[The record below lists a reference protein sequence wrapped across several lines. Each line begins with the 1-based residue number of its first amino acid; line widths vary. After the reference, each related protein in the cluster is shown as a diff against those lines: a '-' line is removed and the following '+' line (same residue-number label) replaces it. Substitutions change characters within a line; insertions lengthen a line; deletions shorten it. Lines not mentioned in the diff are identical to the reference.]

1 MSVES
6 MSIFP
11 ALFLISLLIHCLCG
25 NESPDYNRVDCQHS
39 TSDCVIDA
47 VFGSIQHNGSVE
59 VHIKCASHE
68 QLSDIQFSEIEWIEW
83 NGCNAPEN
91 IKSLGLG
98 KILRKRQVK
107 SMKIEFF
114 AVGGLESETFMG
126 FSGLETLSL
135 EFNSIQTLS
144 SSCFRGLDSLKA
156 LKMIEKNLKWV
167 DASVLSDL
175 NKLKVLEI
183 FSGEHLRMANL
194 QFRENQIV
202 DNVVMETFII
212 EMDLM
217 EHLAA
222 HVRNLSISMGVD
234 EGLIECFQSRLNG
247 FRRDWILETLRVD
260 GISCGFIMENVDSI
274 KTLELNGAMR
284 TPYSEFKLK
293 DLRNLQALKLHEN
306 IFENFS
312 SFKLEGR
319 FDKLEVLNLANNT
332 MTAID
337 MRLFE
342 ALPSLKK
349 INLSG
354 NSLRKLDEMNLRK
367 FQNVE
372 LVVDGNM
379 LDCPW
384 LDAIASSKVFG
395 KFVYEKNFSGLNVGG
410 LLCLERPP
418 QSPANETL
426 CLSHFIDPVNNEAL
440 LRGESESRS
449 GPETLMIIVA
459 SFLLGAA
466 AAFISIYLYHRRQML
481 NQKPFYHLLRD
492 SFVRPISSVR
502 ITLRRDL
509 KEIISRNLPPTNYE
523 HPISEAVTEMT
534 DVETDTTNIY
544 EEIPSKLYQEIM

>member
-1 MSVES
+1 M
-6 MSIFP
+6 
-11 ALFLISLLIHCLCG
+11 
-25 NESPDYNRVDCQHS
+25 DCQHS
-39 TSDCVIDA
+39 PSDCVIDA
-47 VFGSIQHNGSVE
+47 VFGNIQHNGSIE
-59 VHIKCASHE
+59 VRIKCASHE
-68 QLSDIQFSEIEWIEW
+68 QLSDIQFSEIDRIEW

-98 KILRKRQVK
+98 KIPRKRQVK

-114 AVGGLESETFMG
+114 AVGGLKSETFNG

-175 NKLKVLEI
+175 TKLKVLEI
-183 FSGEHLRMANL
+183 FSGEHFRMANH
-194 QFRENQIV
+194 QFGENQIV
-202 DNVVMETFII
+202 DNVVMETFIV

-222 HVRNLSISMGVD
+222 HVRSLSISMGVN
-234 EGLIECFQSRLNG
+234 EGLIECFQPRLNG
-247 FRRDWILETLRVD
+247 FRRDWIIETLRVD
-260 GISCGFIMENVDSI
+260 GSSCGFIMENVESI
-274 KTLELNGAMR
+274 KTLELNRAMR
-284 TPYSEFKLK
+284 MPFSEFKLK

-306 IFENFS
+306 SFENFS

-342 ALPSLKK
+342 ELPSLKK

-354 NSLRKLDEMNLRK
+354 NSLRKLDEMNLGK
-367 FQNVE
+367 FQDVE
-372 LVVDGNM
+372 LAVDGNM

-384 LDAIASSKVFG
+384 LDAIASSKVFE
-395 KFVYEKNFSGLNVGG
+395 KLVYEKNFSGLNVGG

-440 LRGESESRS
+440 LWGESESRPLR
-449 GPETLMIIVA
+449 PETLMIIVA

-466 AAFISIYLYHRRQML
+466 VAFISIYLYHRRQML

-492 SFVRPISSVR
+492 SLVRPISSVR

-544 EEIPSKLYQEIM
+544 EEIPSKFYQEIM

>member
-1 MSVES
+1 

-25 NESPDYNRVDCQHS
+25 NESADYNRMDCQHS
-39 TSDCVIDA
+39 PSGCVILA
-47 VFGSIQHNGSVE
+47 VFGSIQHNGSIE
-59 VHIKCASHE
+59 VRIKCASHE
-68 QLSDIQFSEIEWIEW
+68 PLSDIQFSEIDRIEW

-91 IKSLGLG
+91 IKGLGLG
-98 KILRKRQVK
+98 KIPRKRQVK

-114 AVGGLESETFMG
+114 AVGELESETFIG

-144 SSCFRGLDSLKA
+144 SSCLRGLDSLKA

-175 NKLKVLEI
+175 TKVKVLEI
-183 FSGEHLRMANL
+183 FSGEHFRMANH
-194 QFRENQIV
+194 QFGENQIV
-202 DNVVMETFII
+202 DKVVMETSFII
-212 EMDLM
+212 EMELM

-222 HVRNLSISMGVD
+222 HVRSLSISISVD

-247 FRRDWILETLRVD
+247 FRRDWIIETLRVD
-260 GISCGFIMENVDSI
+260 GISCEFIMENVDSI
-274 KTLELNGAMR
+274 KTLELNRAMR
-284 TPYSEFKLK
+284 MPYSEFKLK
-293 DLRNLQALKLHEN
+293 DLWNLQALKLHEN

-354 NSLRKLDEMNLRK
+354 NSLRKLDEMNLGK
-367 FQNVE
+367 FQDVE

-426 CLSHFIDPVNNEAL
+426 CLSHFIDPVNKEAL

-449 GPETLMIIVA
+449 GSETLMIIVA

-466 AAFISIYLYHRRQML
+466 VAFISIYLYHRRQML

-492 SFVRPISSVR
+492 SLVRPISSVR

-523 HPISEAVTEMT
+523 HPISDVVTEMT